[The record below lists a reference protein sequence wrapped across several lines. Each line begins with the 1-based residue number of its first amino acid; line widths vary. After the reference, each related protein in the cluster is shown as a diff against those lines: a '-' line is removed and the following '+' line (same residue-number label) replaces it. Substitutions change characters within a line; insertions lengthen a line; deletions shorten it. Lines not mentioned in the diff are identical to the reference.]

1 MKRIATDRR
10 SLVLSVILLFTPAP
24 AHTAA
29 EPETLA
35 VLKLFLEA
43 CLINDGDAE
52 RVRAYA
58 EEQKYDEVMLE
69 GPLKSLL
76 VDGGPGAVWDLPRTS
91 DKIFALAVQDKPET
105 CTIWVESINTEEIL
119 TYFRTLRDGFER
131 RGVIAKIERDEP
143 LQTSTGVGRLIMMS
157 SISEQSGAFIYTL
170 AVADQPAS
178 LAPGTPFQAAMELRT
193 VSRR

>member
-1 MKRIATDRR
+1 MRRITTG
-10 SLVLSVILLFTPAP
+10 LQGILLGVCLLVAPAP
-24 AHTAA
+24 VHAGA

-43 CLINDGDAE
+43 CLINNGDAE

-58 EEQKYDEVMLE
+58 EEQKYDEVTLE

-91 DKIFALAVQDKPET
+91 DKIFALAVQDQPET
-105 CTIWVESINTEEIL
+105 CTIWVESVNSEEIEN
-119 TYFRTLRDGFER
+119 YFRLMRDGFER

-143 LQTSTGVGRLIMMS
+143 LQTETGVGRLIMMS

-170 AVADQPAS
+170 AVADQPTS

-193 VSRR
+193 VKRR